1 MCGETELRDAPLL
14 RLLRLLWQLRQQIW
28 DVKKFLAASEEEH
41 LASSQPCVLFSC
53 SAMKRWWQQVW
64 NVSSFTEIPHR
75 FTHMQTRFFIHE
87 ELWENVLDSNVFY
100 LLLCLLW
107 RWSFTHRC
115 VQQQSWC
122 QIHLV
127 RKVYLKKKKDSFVT
141 SQLHQSP
148 SILQHALWRVG
159 FFFCMCVFWTKSKTF
174 CFIDPKRCL
183 M

>member
-1 MCGETELRDAPLL
+1 MCGETELRDASLL
-14 RLLRLLWQLRQQIW
+14 WLLRLLWQLRQRIW

-75 FTHMQTRFFIHE
+75 FTHMQTCFFIHE

-127 RKVYLKKKKDSFVT
+127 RKVYFKKKKKMLLSHHNYISHHPSFST
-141 SQLHQSP
+141 HSEGL
-148 SILQHALWRVG
+148 
-159 FFFCMCVFWTKSKTF
+159 FFFLYVCILDQV
-174 CFIDPKRCL
+174 
-183 M
+183 